1 MYHKSFYFP
10 KKLLHNLSPILE
22 APLSL
27 ITAGAGFGKT
37 TAISHYLKTHAPSQC
52 KIRWYTC
59 FDSLQHQIWS
69 DMCSLLAIADSVIA
83 EQLRSLDY
91 PTPDNLGYLSLLSDD
106 LSCETETW
114 LVIDNYQKCGFTSP
128 GQVLNALSLH
138 HCPRLHLIFISHP
151 LEYET
156 RLALSNPRIYHV
168 DQEAFLFC
176 PQDIRQLFSKN
187 GVKLSEEETQYLSR
201 ATEGWIAPLQ
211 LHLSNYQNGHKPGVE
226 LKINELIEQI
236 FWNPLEP
243 EQKDFFLMLS
253 LLDTFT
259 PKQTA
264 ILLNQD
270 STPEKLWRSIRSNAF
285 VYPIGREYTLHSLL
299 REFLSEKFF
308 QQSPSFYRETIRRV
322 ACACLSQNK
331 NLEAFLHFAD
341 IKEDS
346 MALATPLTSQE
357 LAELIK
363 TKALLL
369 ESMIERCSDE
379 LLLKHWDFL
388 PGVTIKASLL
398 RQLSLARL
406 CFRRLENLTVRLLH
420 APGLSDA
427 ALSEH
432 SDGPTASFAHSDGS
446 TASSTHSDDST
457 ASSVYSDGCT
467 ASSAHS
473 DGCTASS
480 ARSDKS
486 GRKMRDTKLLNNNLL
501 AALELIRSF
510 QAYNNVTQ
518 MCLHHQAA
526 LEHLENP
533 ENFYLTND
541 PWTFCIPSPVYMFW
555 RESGKLQ
562 ETCRRVT
569 LGIPNYARLS
579 GGKGIGAPETMQS
592 ECLLLSGNFENA
604 EIMAHRASYI
614 AAQAGQD
621 SLCFASSL
629 TLCRVALLNQHTPTF
644 LRLFNDIQQKAFS
657 GKEFFCLTMSEV
669 CQAFLYM
676 TLNLETKIPSWFGD
690 PQAITQHLYPIS
702 VPYAKIILS
711 RLLRL
716 ENPLCFLGVADEFE
730 AEAKSFHTL
739 LPCIYFKLEQA
750 CAYIQLNKRLQALQH
765 VHEALSLAL
774 SDQVYLP
781 FAEYYNELCEVY
793 ADLEEVYMKPDESCS
808 KLQSFFMDPDENST
822 DTIFAAELPVDVET
836 LTNNLK
842 SIKSLGR
849 KMLLGA
855 AEIRAALCP
864 GSSPL
869 TPREREIALLAK
881 NRLSNQEI
889 ADKLCISPA
898 TVKNTLY
905 KIYGKLN
912 VHGKAG
918 LREVE
923 F

>member
-37 TAISHYLKTHAPSQC
+37 TAVSHYLKTHASSQA
-52 KIRWYTC
+52 KIHWYTC
-59 FDSLQHQIWS
+59 FDSLPHQIWT
-69 DMCSLLAIADSVIA
+69 DICSLLAIADPVIA

-91 PTPDNLGYLSLLSDD
+91 PTQDNLGYLSLLSDD
-106 LSCETETW
+106 LSCEAETW
-114 LVIDNYQKCGFTSP
+114 LVIDNYQKCGFTLP

-151 LEYET
+151 LEYEN

-176 PQDIRQLFSKN
+176 PRDIRQLFHKN
-187 GVKLSEEETQYLSR
+187 GVKLSEEETQYLSQ

-211 LHLSNYQNGHKPGVE
+211 LHLSNYQNGRKPGVE
-226 LKINELIEQI
+226 IKINELIEQI
-236 FWNPLEP
+236 FWNPLAP
-243 EQKDFFLMLS
+243 EQKEFFLMLS

-270 STPEKLWRSIRSNAF
+270 STPENLWHSLQSNAF
-285 VYPIGREYTLHSLL
+285 VYPISHEYTLHSLL
-299 REFLSEKFF
+299 REFLNEKLSH
-308 QQSPSFYRETIRRV
+308 QSLSFYRKTIRRV
-322 ACACLSQNK
+322 AYACLSQNK
-331 NLEAFLHFAD
+331 NLEAFLYFAE
-341 IKEDS
+341 IKEDA
-346 MALATPLTSQE
+346 MALATPLTSLE

-369 ESMIERCSDE
+369 ESIIERSSDE

-388 PGVTIKASLL
+388 PGVTIKAFLL
-398 RQLSLARL
+398 MQLSLARL
-406 CFRRLENLTVRLLH
+406 CFCRLENLAVCLLH

-427 ALSEH
+427 ALS
-432 SDGPTASFAHSDGS
+432 AHLDGS
-446 TASSTHSDDST
+446 TVPSAHSDDS
-457 ASSVYSDGCT
+457 AVSAHSDDS
-467 ASSAHS
+467 AVSSAHS
-473 DGCTASS
+473 DNLGK
-480 ARSDKS
+480 R
-486 GRKMRDTKLLNNNLL
+486 MRDTKLLNNNLL

-510 QAYNNVTQ
+510 KAYNDVEQ

-526 LEHLENP
+526 LEHLEIP

-569 LGIPNYARLS
+569 LGIPNYASLS
-579 GGKGIGAPETMQS
+579 GGKGIGAPETMQA
-592 ECLLLSGNFENA
+592 ECLLLSGNIENA
-604 EIMAHRASYI
+604 EIMAHRANYI
-614 AAQAGQD
+614 AARAGQD

-629 TLCRVALLNQHTPTF
+629 TLCRIALLNQNTATF
-644 LRLFNDIQQKAFS
+644 QKLFNEIQQKAFS

-669 CQAFLYM
+669 CQAFLCM
-676 TLNLETKIPSWFGD
+676 ILNLETKIPSWFGD
-690 PQAITQHLYPIS
+690 SHAITQHLYPIS

-716 ENPLCFLGVADEFE
+716 ENPLCFLGVAGEFE
-730 AEAKSFHTL
+730 EEAKSFHTL

-750 CAYIQLNKRLQALQH
+750 CACTQLKKHPQALQYI
-765 VHEALSLAL
+765 HEALSLAL
-774 SDQVYLP
+774 PDQVCLP
-781 FAEYYNELCEVY
+781 FAEYYNELCEAY
-793 ADLEEVYMKPDESCS
+793 AELEELYMKPDESYS
-808 KLQSFFMDPDENST
+808 KLQSFFMNSQENSA
-822 DTIFAAELPVDVET
+822 DIISAAELPADVES
-836 LTNNLK
+836 LTINLK
-842 SIKSLGR
+842 RIKSLGR
-849 KMLLGA
+849 KILLGA

-864 GSSPL
+864 DSSPL
-869 TPREREIALLAK
+869 TPREREVALLAK